1 MDVKINTMLENSSL
15 IHPFFHEDHKKR
27 RRWIWWIVFIFI
39 LVLGLGYSFWYF
51 WQKTNSSFLAETPL
65 ARLLKTTQEIKQ
77 TISLVP
83 SLLGYERPKTY
94 LFLFLN
100 NQELR
105 PGGGFI
111 GSYGLVKFERGKL
124 ITFETSGS
132 ENLDWAAP
140 EDFKIE
146 PPVPIK
152 DYLRQPYWYFRDSN
166 WSPDFPQSA
175 QKTIWFYR
183 FEGGRDG
190 SKIDGVIG
198 LTTNVLKELIK
209 IIGPIT
215 VGDKIFNAQNV
226 IDELQYQVEFGFK
239 EQGKT
244 RAERKVLVG
253 ELGRAILSKI
263 QNSAA
268 LKWKDFYLLAA
279 QMFQEKQLMIFST
292 DAAIQ
297 SVLTRQNW
305 AGEIKQATNDYLMVV
320 DANLISLK
328 SDPEVERKIGY
339 QIRPEG
345 NRWKA
350 KVVISYQHH
359 GESSWKVGRYRTY
372 TRVYVPLGS
381 QLINSEGFVETDR
394 IKKGENLKAKPA
406 VITEELGK
414 TVFGGFLFVEP
425 GQQKFLTLEYYLPD
439 FIVSQIKNGLY
450 TLFVQKQL
458 GASAYGL
465 TVDLDFGKK
474 IRSQDGMVFHQ
485 ETDLG
490 VDREFNINFK

>member
-1 MDVKINTMLENSSL
+1 MLEASNL

-27 RRWIWWIVFIFI
+27 RRWISWII
-39 LVLGLGYSFWYF
+39 LIILLFSGLGSGFWYF
-51 WQKTNSSFLAETPL
+51 WQKPNSSVIQ
-65 ARLLKTTQEIKQ
+65 LLKTTREIKQ
-77 TISLVP
+77 TISLIP

-94 LFLFLN
+94 LLLFLN

-111 GSYGLVKFERGKL
+111 GSYALVKFDKGKL
-124 ITFETSGS
+124 VTFETSGS

-140 EDFKIE
+140 EDFKVE
-146 PPVPIK
+146 PPAPLK
-152 DYLRQPYWYFRDSN
+152 DYLRQPHWYFRDSN

-209 IIGPIT
+209 IIGPVS
-215 VGDKIFNAQNV
+215 VGDKVFNAQNV

-239 EQGKT
+239 EEGKK
-244 RAERKVLVG
+244 RAERKALIG
-253 ELGRAILSKI
+253 DLGQAILSKI

-268 LKWKDFYLLAA
+268 LKWKDFYLLAG
-279 QMFQEKQLMIFST
+279 QMFQEKQLMIYST
-292 DAAIQ
+292 DASVQ
-297 SVLTRQNW
+297 SVIEKQNW
-305 AGEIKQATNDYLMVV
+305 AGEMKQTAGDYLMAA

-328 SDPEVERKIGY
+328 SDPEVERKIAY
-339 QIRPEG
+339 QLRPEG

-350 KVVISYQHH
+350 RVVISYNHH

-381 QLINSEGFVETDR
+381 QLIISEGFVETDW
-394 IKKGENLKAKPA
+394 IKKGESIKAKPA
-406 VITEELGK
+406 MITEELGK

-439 FIVSQIKNGLY
+439 FIASQIKNGLY

-474 IRSQDGMVFHQ
+474 IGPAGKEIFHQ
-485 ETDLG
+485 ETDLSI
-490 VDREFNINFK
+490 DREFRIDFSD